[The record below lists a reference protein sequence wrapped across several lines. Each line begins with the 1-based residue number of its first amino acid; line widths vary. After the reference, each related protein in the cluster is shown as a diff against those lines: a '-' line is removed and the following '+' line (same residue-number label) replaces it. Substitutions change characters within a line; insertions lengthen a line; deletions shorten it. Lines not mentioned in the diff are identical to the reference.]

1 MGGGLNDPNPG
12 QRIWLLGHGMVRE
25 VEQYQLEIVG
35 LASTHSLG
43 SGTQHLERR
52 WTLFYSG
59 EPHGEEILTLTGD
72 IVGQWKEYFKD
83 LLNPTDTP
91 SVEEAEAEDSGI
103 DSLRKGTGGSAKVL
117 SFNISDVKE
126 ADEVFYLFGVW
137 NKIDAVG
144 YYSYFT
150 EIRLHVTGSSVI
162 IISVCVCVTLLL
174 IGGFVLMLI
183 YKLRHKRTQ

>member
-1 MGGGLNDPNPG
+1 MNPYLG
-12 QRIWLLGHGMVRE
+12 QNITMTCKYPGEYEKNTKYVDTLDDE
-25 VEQYQLEIVG
+25 TNIKNIIN
-35 LASTHSLG
+35 
-43 SGTQHLERR
+43 TQTTTENSRFSISDDR
-52 WTLFYSG
+52 
-59 EPHGEEILTLTGD
+59 
-72 IVGQWKEYFKD
+72 
-83 LLNPTDTP
+83 
-91 SVEEAEAEDSGI
+91 
-103 DSLRKGTGGSAKVL
+103 SAKVL